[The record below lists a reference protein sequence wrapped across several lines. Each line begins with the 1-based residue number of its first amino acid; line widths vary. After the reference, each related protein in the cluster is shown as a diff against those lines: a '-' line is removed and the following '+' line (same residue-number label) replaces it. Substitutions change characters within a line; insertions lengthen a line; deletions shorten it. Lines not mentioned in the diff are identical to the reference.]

1 MTVTGIEMRRLPP
14 DRERELPQ
22 TLPAAREA
30 RIQHEREVR
39 QAYYERGRED
49 SRAFP
54 ALLCGILIGAT
65 SVSLAVWI
73 L

>member
-1 MTVTGIEMRRLPP
+1 MTVTAIEMRRLPP
-14 DRERELPQ
+14 DRERELSQ
-22 TLPAAREA
+22 TLRAGREA
-30 RIQHEREVR
+30 RIRHERKVR
-39 QAYYERGRED
+39 QAYERGRED